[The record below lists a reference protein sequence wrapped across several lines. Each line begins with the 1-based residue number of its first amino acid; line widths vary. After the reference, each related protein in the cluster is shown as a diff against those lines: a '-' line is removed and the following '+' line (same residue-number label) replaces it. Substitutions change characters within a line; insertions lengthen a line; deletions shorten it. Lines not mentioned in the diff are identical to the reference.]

1 MEGSG
6 GTVVRVVRDHPL
18 LRLPRRVHLPRF
30 TANLRTY
37 GKPQSVRFN
46 QTFQNVSET
55 SHLEHTRTVIQ
66 QQRRI
71 DSIGYGLRQFL
82 ICAI

>member
-37 GKPQSVRFN
+37 
-46 QTFQNVSET
+46 
-55 SHLEHTRTVIQ
+55 
-66 QQRRI
+66 
-71 DSIGYGLRQFL
+71 
-82 ICAI
+82 